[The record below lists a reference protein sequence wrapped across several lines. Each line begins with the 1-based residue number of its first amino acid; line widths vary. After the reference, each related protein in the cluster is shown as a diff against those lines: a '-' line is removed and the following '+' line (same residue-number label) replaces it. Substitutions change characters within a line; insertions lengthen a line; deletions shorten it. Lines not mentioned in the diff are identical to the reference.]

1 MNRRILFIILVAG
14 IAAGGH
20 VQASVTKVG
29 NGNDGADLEA
39 LTPVTSGPIVEARA
53 EALERL
59 KNLNVIGVAGLGLL
73 IPELE
78 RSEMMMAAQD
88 VHPTGEP
95 AGVLEIS
102 PDRNQVYA
110 RTFAE
115 PYAVTR
121 FFPASLKLNR
131 DQLVALHIHEALH
144 RSLPAAV
151 RENEDVVMHITMA
164 LTSPGASHDRV
175 RQVAG
180 LYIKPVPI
188 AVAVS
193 DFDNAPSM
201 QARLPRA
208 PDTPLPPDSKS
219 RFALDF
225 ESYKTTG
232 YSRSSFQGYS
242 QGLDFST
249 SLGGYKRLGTWAVEP
264 HLRVR
269 MKMLTEPGVISSS
282 LGPSA
287 IDLAAR
293 TQSLGGVL
301 SSAFIRFSAKSLD
314 PYRTEIFNRDIWTFG
329 LSHQRKNRRVFFESQ
344 AFYSLSS
351 TVVNFR
357 ESNEYS
363 STNGDIKFQPIL
375 SLVSSGGWNLK
386 KWRLGGL
393 AELHASDGQ
402 TKTAQY
408 LQWGPDFGFKSDFR
422 VKREP
427 FRLLVLGPELGFH
440 GDSFQF
446 KLYGKQVLN
455 QSSASLTDL
464 GDIMDR
470 GAGNTMFG
478 LTLASL
484 F

>member
-1 MNRRILFIILVAG
+1 MNRRILFIILAAG

-20 VQASVTKVG
+20 ADASVTKVG

-39 LTPVTSGPIVEARA
+39 LTPVTSGPIIEARA
-53 EALERL
+53 EALARL

-102 PDRNQVYA
+102 PDRSQVYA

-115 PYAVTR
+115 PYAATR
-121 FFPASLKLNR
+121 FFPAALKLNR

-180 LYIKPVPI
+180 LYIRPVPMD
-188 AVAVS
+188 VAAS
-193 DFDNAPSM
+193 DFDGAPSIQM
-201 QARLPRA
+201 RPPRSRLI
-208 PDTPLPPDSKS
+208 PLPPDSKS
-219 RFALDF
+219 RFALGF
-225 ESYKTTG
+225 ENYQTTE
-232 YSRSSFQGYS
+232 YSRSFYQGYS
-242 QGLDFST
+242 QSLDFST
-249 SLGGYKRLGTWAVEP
+249 SLGGYKRLGSLVIEP
-264 HLRVR
+264 YFRVR
-269 MKMLTEPGVISSS
+269 MKMLSDTGRVSSS

-293 TQSLGGVL
+293 TQSAVGTL
-301 SSAFIRFSAKSLD
+301 SSAFVRFSAKSLD
-314 PYRTEIFNRDIWTFG
+314 AYQREVFDRDIWTFG
-329 LSHQRKNRRVFFESQ
+329 LANQRKSRRAYLESQ

-351 TVVNFR
+351 TVSRNADRDV
-357 ESNEYS
+357 
-363 STNGDIKFQPIL
+363 KFQPIL
-375 SLVSSGGWNLK
+375 SMAAHGGWTLK

-393 AELHASDGQ
+393 AELHASAGQSETVSSVQYEDG
-402 TKTAQY
+402 KMNEY
-408 LQWGPDFGFKSDFR
+408 KY
-422 VKREP
+422 KRDP
-427 FRLLVLGPELGFH
+427 FRLLVIGPEFGFH

-446 KLYGKQVLN
+446 KLYGKHLLN
-455 QSSASLTDL
+455 QASNSLTDL

-470 GAGNTMFG
+470 GAGNAMVG
-478 LTLASL
+478 LTLTSL